1 MKKIFF
7 TILVSF
13 ILTTNLYA
21 GCMKSEITQL
31 DTKLKESNISA
42 DKKAE
47 VSKLRDIVA
56 KNEHEDSELAFQS
69 YEKALR
75 ILDQI

>member
-1 MKKIFF
+1 MTKIIF

-13 ILTTNLYA
+13 IISTNLHA
-21 GCMKSEITQL
+21 GCMKSEINQL
-31 DTKLKESNISA
+31 DTKLKESNISSE
-42 DKKAE
+42 KKAE

-56 KNEHEDSELAFQS
+56 KNEHEDAELAFQS
-69 YEKALR
+69 HEKALR